1 MNVRV
6 HKYGG
11 TSVEGPERIRAV
23 ARRVAAARAEG
34 LALVVVVSAMGQTT
48 DELLRLAHEVS
59 ASPNRRELDML
70 LTTGER
76 VAMALLAMAL
86 NDLGV
91 PAISFTGS
99 QSGILTDGAHS
110 AARILEVRPE
120 RIRAGLEAGQ
130 VVIVAGFQGVNPA
143 TREITTLGR
152 GGSDT
157 TAVALAAALG
167 ADRCEIFT
175 DVPGVMSADPR
186 RVPAARLVP
195 RLDYATCAALAHLGG
210 QVLHG
215 RAADLAGRARVRLDV
230 RSAFDD
236 APGTTVTEEPMEHGK
251 VQAVAR
257 RAEVSVVI
265 AEGTAGGRGEAR
277 GILEAVAAEF
287 PELEL
292 IAHEQATDAHGAI
305 VWLGSRADAE
315 ALEKGFRALRGPGGE
330 WKIAAEHGA
339 AFVSLVGA
347 GLGAREAAHAE
358 AALERAGVPLI
369 ALRTTTQAL
378 ILRVPGERAD
388 AAERALHAAFLEGAG
403 VASTPAAGA
412 TAKARPAR

>member
-1 MNVRV
+1 MRVRV
-6 HKYGG
+6 QKYGG

-59 ASPNRRELDML
+59 ADPSRRELDML

-86 NDLGV
+86 HDLGV

-110 AARILEVRPE
+110 AARIREVRPE

-130 VVIVAGFQGVNPA
+130 VVIVAGFQGVNPE

-157 TAVALAAALG
+157 TAVALAAALE

-175 DVPGVMSADPR
+175 DVPGVLSADPR
-186 RVPAARLVP
+186 RVPQAHLLP
-195 RLDYATCAALAHLGG
+195 RLDYATCSALSHLGG

-215 RAADLAGRARVRLDV
+215 RATDLAARMRVRLDV

-236 APGTTVTEEPMEHGK
+236 APGTTVTEEAMELGR

-257 RAEVSVVI
+257 RSDVSLVI

-277 GILEAVAAEF
+277 GIVEAVAAEF

-292 IAHEQATDAHGAI
+292 VAHEQTTDAHGAI
-305 VWLGSRADAE
+305 VWLGNRADAE

-330 WKIAAEHGA
+330 WKLAVEHGT

-347 GLGAREAAHAE
+347 GLGAAEAARAE

-369 ALRTTTQAL
+369 ALRATPQAL
-378 ILRVPGERAD
+378 IVRVPGERAD
-388 AAERALHAAFLEGAG
+388 AAERALHAAFLEDAQAAREAAANRGA
-403 VASTPAAGA
+403 
-412 TAKARPAR
+412 AR